1 VREKLIGNWLDSATE
16 KSFQVP
22 FCQMLQAQGHTLL
35 HLTRHS
41 AMELGTDVITIA
53 PDGVPCAYQLKTAKT
68 DRVKLT
74 TWRKEIAAQ
83 VDDLVTLDLN
93 HPSLPVDHPH
103 HRSYF
108 VINKDLEEDVWEWIR
123 RKNEGWKRQ
132 GTSYS
137 LGTVVRGELLKYA
150 EEASSACWPSELTEL
165 RTLLELH
172 LDDGR
177 GLLPKSKLATLLE
190 SIHKGTANKEEAKR
204 ACASTPLLV
213 SVAIQNYAE
222 QENHVA
228 EIEAWIMAIAYTF
241 REVERLGLEPRY
253 WKGSFDL
260 MWMACENA
268 FGRLVDELMERK
280 HHAEGH
286 VFGEPEVR
294 GARFTSLVGLLS
306 AYGLKKGVTGFST
319 EERDRF
325 LLDWVTAHSSKMQL
339 WGEGAIPSFLARL
352 WFRREFNRGDLGSL
366 IREITSRN
374 GPRSEASL
382 ADPYTEFEEVL
393 LKQLN
398 EDESKRPRRTPRGM
412 GDSWMLEGLVH
423 LYVRSN
429 CKQTMKALWPGVTH
443 IAQWSFAPEQR
454 HDFFSWRTDKGTTHH
469 VIPQRLQRWDDL
481 KKEAWRDED
490 DWIPK
495 SIRGDPALLLMIM
508 LVFPHRMDSRIMR
521 WLDSKFAS

>member
-1 VREKLIGNWLDSATE
+1 MREKLIANWLDNATE

-22 FCQMLQAQGHTLL
+22 FCQMLQAQGHTVL
-35 HLTRHS
+35 HLTRHC
-41 AMELGTDVITIA
+41 AMELGTDVITVA
-53 PDGVPCAYQLKTAKT
+53 QDGVPCAYQLKGSTN
-68 DRVKLT
+68 RQIGVKE
-74 TWRKEIAAQ
+74 WEKEISTQ
-83 VDDLVTLDLN
+83 VDKLVMHALV
-93 HPSLPVDHPH
+93 HASLPKDAPH

-108 VINKDLEEDVWEWIR
+108 VTNRELDEIVSESIE
-123 RKNEGWKRQ
+123 RKNMAWGRA
-132 GTSYS
+132 S
-137 LGTVVRGELLKYA
+137 LPYRLETVVRGQLYEWA
-150 EEASSACWPSELTEL
+150 MEASESFWPSELDDL
-165 RTLLELH
+165 RILLELH
-172 LDDGR
+172 LYDGR
-177 GLLPKSKLATLLE
+177 GLLPKEKVSKLLE
-190 SIHKGTANKEEAKR
+190 AIYDGVDKKEKAKR

-228 EIEAWIMAIAYTF
+228 EIEAWVMAIAYTF

-253 WKGSFDL
+253 WKDSCDL

-268 FGRLVDELMERK
+268 FGRLIDELMERK

-294 GARFTSLVGLLS
+294 GARFTMLVGLLS

-325 LLDWVTAHSSKMQL
+325 LLDWVSRYSSKMML
-339 WGEGAIPSFLARL
+339 WGEGAIPSFLARI
-352 WFRREFNRGDLGSL
+352 WFRREFDQMFLGSL
-366 IREITSRN
+366 IAGIAARN
-374 GPRSEASL
+374 GPRSEAPLS
-382 ADPYTEFEEVL
+382 DPYTEFEDIL
-393 LKQLN
+393 LEQLN
-398 EDESKRPRRTPRGM
+398 GDESKRPRRTPRGM

-429 CKQTMKALWPGVTH
+429 WKQTMKALWPSVTH
-443 IAQWSFAPEQR
+443 IAQWSFSPEQR

-469 VIPQRLQRWDDL
+469 VISQRLQRWDDL

-495 SIRGDPALLLMIM
+495 SIRSEPALLLLIM
-508 LVFPHRMDSRIMR
+508 LVFPHRMNSKVMR
-521 WLDSKFAS
+521 WLDSRLVL